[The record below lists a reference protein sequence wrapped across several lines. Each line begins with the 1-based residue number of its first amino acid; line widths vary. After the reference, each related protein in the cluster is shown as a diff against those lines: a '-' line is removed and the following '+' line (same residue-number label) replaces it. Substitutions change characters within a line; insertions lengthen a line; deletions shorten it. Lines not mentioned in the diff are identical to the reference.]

1 MTDVIVIGAG
11 PAGLTAAAD
20 LARRGARVRIVDRD
34 EDAGGVPRYSDH
46 LGYGLRDLRRVMT
59 GPAYARTLADQATR
73 AGAALDL
80 RATVTDLRPNGA
92 GADVEITSPAGRE
105 TVSAVA
111 VLLATGCRERPR
123 AARLVPGDR
132 PSGIYTTG
140 WLQRLVHLDHGSP
153 GTRAVVVGAEHVSY
167 SAVLT
172 LAEAGCRT
180 VAMVTDAD
188 AHESFSAFD
197 AAARLRYR
205 FPLLT
210 RTRVAD
216 IHGTDTVTGVTIAH
230 DDGRLGHLD
239 CDVVVFTGDWVPE
252 SDLAMRGHLTL
263 DRGTRGPSVNTGL
276 RTSAAGI
283 FAAGNV
289 LHPASTA
296 DVCAIDGRG
305 VAAYVEKWLA
315 GDPWPDS
322 TAPVITEAPLL
333 WSAPDR
339 VSPGGDVPLRMQTQV
354 AVNRPRFTVTQGGRQ
369 LWSGRLPWIRP
380 TRPFA
385 LPARATAD
393 AVATE
398 PLVVALDS

>member
-1 MTDVIVIGAG
+1 MTDVLVIGAG
-11 PAGLTAAAD
+11 PAGLTAAAR
-20 LARRGARVRIVDRD
+20 LAVRGIDVRVVERD
-34 EDAGGVPRYSDH
+34 EEAGGVPRASDH
-46 LGYGLRDLRRVMT
+46 PSYGARDLRRVMS
-59 GPAYARTLADQATR
+59 GPAYARALVDRAAS
-73 AGAALDL
+73 AGAVIDV
-80 RATVTDLRPNGA
+80 RTTVTDLRPGNSGA
-92 GADVEITSPAGRE
+92 EIDVTSPSGRE
-105 TVSAVA
+105 TVSAQA
-111 VLLATGCRERPR
+111 VVLATGCRERPR

-167 SAVLT
+167 SAVVT

-180 VAMVTDAD
+180 VAMVTPAD
-188 AHESFSAFD
+188 AHTSFTAFD
-197 AAARLRYR
+197 SAARLRYR

-210 RTRVAD
+210 RTRVCD
-216 IHGTDTVTGVTIAH
+216 IHGKDRVTGVTISH

-239 CDVVVFTGDWVPE
+239 CDVVVFTGDWIPE
-252 SDLAMRGHLTL
+252 SDLAVRGHLAL
-263 DRGTRGPSVNTGL
+263 DRGTRGPSVDTGL
-276 RTSAAGI
+276 RTSAPGI

-339 VSPGGDVPLRMQTQV
+339 VSPGGDAPLRLQTQV
-354 AVNRPRFTVTQGGRQ
+354 AVNRPRITVTQGGRR

-385 LPARATAD
+385 LPARATAQ
-393 AVATE
+393 AIGSE